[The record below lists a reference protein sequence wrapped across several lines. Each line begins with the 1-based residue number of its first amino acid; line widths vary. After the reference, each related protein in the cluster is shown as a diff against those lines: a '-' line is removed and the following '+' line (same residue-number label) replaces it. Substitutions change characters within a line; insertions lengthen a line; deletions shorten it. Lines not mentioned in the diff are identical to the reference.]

1 MTLIRLREN
10 YASFARTLSSL
21 LFFAANKFFHL
32 FFFWN
37 LLKIKIKAKISL
49 NKAVSHYLIAKFNA
63 GTKKDFETWI
73 KVYDVY

>member
-1 MTLIRLREN
+1 MQVSQEPCPRYYFLPQT
-10 YASFARTLSSL
+10 SF
-21 LFFAANKFFHL
+21 FIC

>member
-32 FFFWN
+32 FFFFWN

-49 NKAVSHYLIAKFNA
+49 NKAVSHYLIATFNA
-63 GTKKDFETWI
+63 GTIKDFETWI
-73 KVYDVY
+73 TV